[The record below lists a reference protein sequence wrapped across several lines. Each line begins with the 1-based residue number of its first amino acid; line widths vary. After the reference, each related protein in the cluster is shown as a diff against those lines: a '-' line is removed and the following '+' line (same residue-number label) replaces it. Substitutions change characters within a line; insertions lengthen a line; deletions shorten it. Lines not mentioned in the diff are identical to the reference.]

1 MSITTALLV
10 RPAKSASALF
20 VARRRQGTSSAP
32 SPSATDRLPDTAGT
46 PDVWLAGLRL
56 GG

>member
-1 MSITTALLV
+1 MTAHALLRRARQILV
-10 RPAKSASALF
+10 RLAAGESKP
-20 VARRRQGTSSAP
+20 
-32 SPSATDRLPDTAGT
+32 GT

>member
-1 MSITTALLV
+1 MTTHQPPRPATLLRRALVALL
-10 RPAKSASALF
+10 REP
-20 VARRRQGTSSAP
+20 RAP
-32 SPSATDRLPDTAGT
+32 GS

>member
-1 MSITTALLV
+1 MTALVLL
-10 RPAKSASALF
+10 RR
-20 VARRRQGTSSAP
+20 ARQFLA
-32 SPSATDRLPDTAGT
+32 RLAAEEPESGA

>member
-1 MSITTALLV
+1 MTAL
-10 RPAKSASALF
+10 ALLHR
-20 VARRRQGTSSAP
+20 ARQILARLGAEAP
-32 SPSATDRLPDTAGT
+32 EPGT

>member
-1 MSITTALLV
+1 MTAQPHTRRTTTLRRAL
-10 RPAKSASALF
+10 ASLLR
-20 VARRRQGTSSAP
+20 ARRTSDAP
-32 SPSATDRLPDTAGT
+32 GT

>member
-1 MSITTALLV
+1 MPMTGHLPRRRPTWPRRTLAALL
-10 RPAKSASALF
+10 RE
-20 VARRRQGTSSAP
+20 ARTP
-32 SPSATDRLPDTAGT
+32 GT